1 MINYYPHQLIE
12 LRNEKNEYKDK
23 KREEFKKKYDQILE
37 FLNKEELK
45 TLIGLGLMD
54 LLLSTQISYKEKYLI
69 SFMIT
74 KCAHLIIDN
83 YSFERKIH
91 NLDLMEISF
100 FDLPCEEKHYIEDI
114 KSYFN
119 YEISYRLNI
128 KSNFL
133 YGYYSK
139 EGLTDKVIKII
150 DEIFYYPKE
159 LNPILKEFGS
169 KYIIADFEE
178 VT

>member
-1 MINYYPHQLIE
+1 MINYYPYQLIE

-37 FLNKEELK
+37 SLNKEELK

-54 LLLSTQISYKEKYLI
+54 LLLSNPITYKEKYFI

-74 KCAHLIIDN
+74 KCAFLILDN
-83 YSFERKIH
+83 YSFERMIH

-119 YEISYRLNI
+119 YERSYRLTI

-133 YGYYSK
+133 YGYYSE
-139 EGLTDKVIKII
+139 EGLTDNVRKII
-150 DEIFYYPKE
+150 EEIFCYPEE
-159 LNPILKEFGS
+159 LTPILKEFGS
-169 KYIIADFEE
+169 K
-178 VT
+178 